1 MKMAIIGLAVGV
13 LLFAALL
20 IGRGSNSPPGLG
32 VRSTGWSQWTR
43 DKPIV
48 PGIDHAAVHIGLYA
62 NSPALVVW
70 SDGQGGSF
78 NASWDR
84 TRKAVHYEGAFTSRG
99 GRKVAVHC
107 YTSDGKTGPVTI
119 GDETFDLGNGSL
131 FLVASSGTKAV
142 VKQLRRDLSKLGSD
156 SEGFQA
162 NAMADSE
169 IKAFFEQQRTVE
181 P

>member
-1 MKMAIIGLAVGV
+1 MKMAVIEQSV
-13 LLFAALL
+13 LVPLFAALL
-20 IGRGSNSPPGLG
+20 TGCGSNSPGGWG
-32 VRSTGWSQWTR
+32 VRSVDWSQSTA
-43 DKPIV
+43 DKPTV
-48 PGIDHAAVHIGLYA
+48 PGIDHATVHIGLYA

-84 TRKAVHYEGAFTSRG
+84 TRNAVHYEGTFTSRG

-107 YTSDGKTGPVTI
+107 YTGDGKTGPVTI
-119 GDETFDLGNGSL
+119 GDQTFELGSGSL
-131 FLVASSGTKAV
+131 FLVASSGTKTV

-156 SEGFQA
+156 SQGFQA
-162 NAMADSE
+162 NAMADAE
-169 IKAFFEQQRTVE
+169 IKAFFEQPRAVE

>member
-1 MKMAIIGLAVGV
+1 MKTAIIVLAVGV

-20 IGRGSNSPPGLG
+20 IVRGSNSPPGLG

-43 DKPIV
+43 DKPTV
-48 PGIDHAAVHIGLYA
+48 PGTDHASVNIGLYA

-84 TRKAVHYEGAFTSRG
+84 TRKAVHYEGTFTSRG
-99 GRKVAVHC
+99 GRNVAVHC
-107 YTSDGKTGPVTI
+107 YTSNGKAGPVTI
-119 GDETFDLGNGSL
+119 GDQTFELGSGSL
-131 FLVASSGTKAV
+131 FLVASSGLKTV
-142 VKQLRRDLSKLGSD
+142 VKQLGRDLSKLGSD

-169 IKAFFEQQRTVE
+169 IKAFFEQPRAVE

>member
-1 MKMAIIGLAVGV
+1 MKTAIIVLAVGV

-20 IGRGSNSPPGLG
+20 IVRRSNSPPELG

-43 DKPIV
+43 DKPTV

-62 NSPALVVW
+62 NSPVLVVW
-70 SDGQGGSF
+70 SDCQGGGF

-84 TRKAVHYEGAFTSRG
+84 TRKAVHYEGTLTSRG
-99 GRKVAVHC
+99 RRIVAVHC

-119 GDETFDLGNGSL
+119 DDETFELSNGSL
-131 FLVASSGTKAV
+131 FLVTYSGTKTV

-156 SEGFQA
+156 SEAFRA
-162 NAMADSE
+162 SAMTDSE
-169 IKAFFEQQRTVE
+169 IRAFFEQPRAVE